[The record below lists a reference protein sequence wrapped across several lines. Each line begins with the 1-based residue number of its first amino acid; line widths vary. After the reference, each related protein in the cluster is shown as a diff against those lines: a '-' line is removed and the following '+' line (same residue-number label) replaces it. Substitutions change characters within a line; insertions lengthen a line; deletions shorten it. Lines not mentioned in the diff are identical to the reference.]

1 MSPRSSDAEAAIT
14 QVIMDRERAVHDKDL
29 AVLISQSDPA
39 LQEFDVLAPLAWSG
53 LDPLR
58 EKLTGWFTGYDGPI
72 GYEIRD
78 LAVTASD
85 DLGFAHYVYN
95 VTGTLNDG
103 NAVDMWVRATVCLV
117 NQGGKW
123 RITHEHNSV
132 PYDFQSGK
140 ALTDLRPE

>member
-1 MSPRSSDAEAAIT
+1 MSTRSADAEVAIT
-14 QVIMDRERAVHDKDL
+14 QLIMAREGVIHDKNL
-29 AVLISQSDPA
+29 EALISQSDPA
-39 LQEFDVLAPLAWSG
+39 LREFDVLAPLAWPG

-58 EKLTGWFTGYDGPI
+58 EKFTGYDGPI
-72 GYEIRD
+72 GYEVRD
-78 LAVTASD
+78 LEVTASD

-95 VTGTLNDG
+95 VSGTLNDG

-117 NQGGKW
+117 NHDGKW